1 LGFAIDAPSSPIVVD
16 VFLRRHSVLKEHLLK
31 EVETKLRRENLP
43 LAVTLWNGETIAGTP
58 SPSIEL
64 TLKSPSAMSLF
75 LHPNLSNLAESY
87 VRQEIDVRG
96 DIRHIIR
103 LLLKIFQGNG
113 TAPSWS
119 ERLNLFRHT
128 RASDSKAVR
137 YHYDVSNDFYKLWL
151 DKRRVYSCAYFK
163 TLDDSLDLAQEQKL
177 DHLCK
182 KLNLQPGER
191 LLDIG
196 CGWGA
201 LIFWAAERYGARCVG
216 ITLSEQQYAYVQEQ
230 IAAQGLQDRME
241 VRLQD
246 YRDVPE
252 DALFDKVVSVGMFE
266 HVGVHM
272 LPAYFSK
279 IFRLLK
285 PGGVVMNH
293 GITSAA
299 FDDDQGSSGRDFI
312 EKYVF
317 PDGELTHVSKV
328 IEVMARQ
335 GLEVLDTES
344 LRRHYA
350 QTLWHWVTGLE
361 AHEDEARR
369 LVGEDKYRIWRA
381 YLGGFAYAFE
391 AHWNN
396 IYQILAARPLPD
408 GSIDYPLTREHVY
421 R

>member
-1 LGFAIDAPSSPIVVD
+1 
-16 VFLRRHSVLKEHLLK
+16 VLKEHLLK
-31 EVETKLRRENLP
+31 AVETKLRRENLP
-43 LAVTLWNGETIAGTP
+43 VAVRLWTGETIAGTQ

-64 TLKSPSAMSLF
+64 TLKSPSAMNLF

-113 TAPSWS
+113 IAPNWS

-216 ITLSEQQYAYVQEQ
+216 VTLSEQQYAYVQEQ
-230 IAAQGLQDRME
+230 IAAHGLKDRLE

-252 DALFDKVVSVGMFE
+252 DEQFDKVVSVGMFE
-266 HVGVHM
+266 HVGVHR

-293 GITSAA
+293 GITAA
-299 FDDDQGSSGRDFI
+299 SFEGDRGSSGRDFI

-317 PDGELTHVSKV
+317 PDGELTHISRV
-328 IEVMARQ
+328 IDIMARQ

-350 QTLWHWVTGLE
+350 QTLWRWVTGLE
-361 AHEDEARR
+361 AHQDAARR
-369 LVGEDKYRIWRA
+369 IVGEDKYRIWRA

-391 AHWNN
+391 ANWDN

>member
-1 LGFAIDAPSSPIVVD
+1 
-16 VFLRRHSVLKEHLLK
+16 
-31 EVETKLRRENLP
+31 
-43 LAVTLWNGETIAGTP
+43 
-58 SPSIEL
+58 
-64 TLKSPSAMSLF
+64 
-75 LHPNLSNLAESY
+75 
-87 VRQEIDVRG
+87 
-96 DIRHIIR
+96 
-103 LLLKIFQGNG
+103 
-113 TAPSWS
+113 
-119 ERLNLFRHT
+119 
-128 RASDSKAVR
+128 
-137 YHYDVSNDFYKLWL
+137 
-151 DKRRVYSCAYFK
+151 
-163 TLDDSLDLAQEQKL
+163 
-177 DHLCK
+177 
-182 KLNLQPGER
+182 
-191 LLDIG
+191 
-196 CGWGA
+196 
-201 LIFWAAERYGARCVG
+201 VG

-252 DALFDKVVSVGMFE
+252 DELFDKVVSVGMFE

-293 GITSAA
+293 GITAAA
-299 FDDDQGSSGRDFI
+299 FDGDQGSSGRDFI

-391 AHWNN
+391 AHWDT

-408 GSIDYPLTREHVY
+408 GGIDYPLTREHVY